1 MAFPKTTGYG
11 KLQRTKLISKKIK
24 LLKKEGKS
32 QKQAVATAISMYPKR
47 KKLPLAWKIIPNS
60 T

>member
-1 MAFPKTTGYG
+1 MAFPTTSGYG

-47 KKLPLAWKIIPNS
+47 KKLPLA
-60 T
+60 